1 MATALPEVVGRERQG
16 YSVEEAAELLGVGR
30 TLAYRAISR
39 NEIPH
44 VRIGRRVI
52 VPARAL
58 ERLLDGG
65 ATPTTQAT
73 ERRNSAA

>member
-30 TLAYRAISR
+30 TLAYQAIAR

-58 ERLLDGG
+58 ERFLDGG
-65 ATPTTQAT
+65 ASLPASLADH
-73 ERRNSAA
+73 RNTAS